1 MRMTTLRVSSVRRA
15 HVHNRAE
22 TRPDRGCDVGIH
34 LNNGFAAA
42 LLVAPVYGVG
52 FVPVHSHV
60 YTNECICFS
69 RNKITVE
76 SLRRLE
82 SRHTARVVRRESVR

>member
-60 YTNECICFS
+60 YTNECVCFS
-69 RNKITVE
+69 RTTRSQSRV
-76 SLRRLE
+76 SRLVTRHR
-82 SRHTARVVRRESVR
+82 SRVCVR

>member
-15 HVHNRAE
+15 HVHNRE

-60 YTNECICFS
+60 YTNECVCFS

-76 SLRRLE
+76 SLE
-82 SRHTARVVRRESVR
+82 TRHPARESVLCVL